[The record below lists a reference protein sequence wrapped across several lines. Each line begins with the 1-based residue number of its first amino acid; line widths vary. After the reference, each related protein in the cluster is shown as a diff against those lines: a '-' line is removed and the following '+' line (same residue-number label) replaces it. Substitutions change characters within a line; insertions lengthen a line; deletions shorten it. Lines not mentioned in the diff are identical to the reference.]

1 MLRPVCCCAAVAIA
15 LLPSSL
21 PRFRLEAIDSAGLF
35 YTRPVTAA
43 AIAQA
48 STTAAASGRSTRDT
62 TTGLGV
68 EVAVVAV
75 YAVIGGAVVDGCA
88 TACIVVHLAL

>member
-1 MLRPVCCCAAVAIA
+1 MLLCGSGHRAAAVVAA
-15 LLPSSL
+15 AVSTRSD
-21 PRFRLEAIDSAGLF
+21 RQCRTF
-35 YTRPVTAA
+35 YTGPVNAA

-88 TACIVVHLAL
+88 TACVVVHLAL